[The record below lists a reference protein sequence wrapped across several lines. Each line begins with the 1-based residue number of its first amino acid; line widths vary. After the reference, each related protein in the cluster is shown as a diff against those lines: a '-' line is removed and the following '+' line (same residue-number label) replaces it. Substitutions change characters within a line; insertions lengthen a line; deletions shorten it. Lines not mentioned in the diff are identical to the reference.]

1 MLAVRLKCLP
11 VVVIDPSKL
20 MFLIKKGGKNNR
32 SDMKGTGKNWL
43 KCFMLTRMKFSWSSS
58 TRGVIIVRVI
68 MRFFSVGTDLTGEE
82 GTLMSWIQRTCLL

>member
-1 MLAVRLKCLP
+1 MLAVCLKCLP

-43 KCFMLTRMKFSWSSS
+43 KCFHVNEDEIFLVFEY
-58 TRGVIIVRVI
+58 
-68 MRFFSVGTDLTGEE
+68 MRSHYCE
-82 GTLMSWIQRTCLL
+82 GDNEVFLNCH